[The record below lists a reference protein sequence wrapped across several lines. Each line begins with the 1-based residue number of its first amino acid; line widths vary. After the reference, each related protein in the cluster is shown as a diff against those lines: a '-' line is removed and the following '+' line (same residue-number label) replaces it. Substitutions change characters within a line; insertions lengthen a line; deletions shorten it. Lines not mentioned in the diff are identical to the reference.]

1 LKNIFERLREG
12 LGKTRDNFT
21 GKMDALFNSS
31 KVIDED
37 FYEELEDLLI
47 LSDVGYKTTM
57 EIMESLEKTLKNE
70 KVRDSEKVKGILKSL
85 LTEKLYIVG
94 DTNVEVKNEGLRIIL
109 IIGVNG
115 VGKTTTIGKLAS
127 KFTADGEKVIVAA
140 ADTFRA
146 AAVEQLKVWVERAN
160 CDLISQKEGA
170 DPASVVYDAIQAAK
184 ARKMDVLICDTA
196 GRLHNKKNLMN
207 ELNKITKIIK
217 READEASLETYLVL
231 DATTGQN
238 ALNQA
243 KAFSEI
249 TDISGIVM
257 TKLDGTAKGGIVFAL
272 VSELGLPVEYIGV
285 GEGIEDLQKFDAE
298 SFINAIF

>member
-1 LKNIFERLREG
+1 LKSIIERLKEG

-21 GKMDALFNSS
+21 GKIDVLFNSS
-31 KVIDED
+31 NTIDDE

-47 LSDVGYKTTM
+47 LSDVGYETTV
-57 EIMESLEKTLKNE
+57 EIMESLETAVRNERITDPGKVKELLKTLM
-70 KVRDSEKVKGILKSL
+70 
-85 LTEKLYIVG
+85 TEKLYSAGNSEI
-94 DTNVEVKNEGLRIIL
+94 DAKEKGLRIIL

-127 KFTADGEKVIVAA
+127 KFTQKGEKVIIAA

-146 AAVEQLKVWVERAN
+146 AAVDQLKIWVERSKS
-160 CDLISQKEGA
+160 DLISQKEGA
-170 DPASVVYDAIQAAK
+170 DPASVVYDAIQSAK

-207 ELNKITKIIK
+207 ELGKITKIIK
-217 READEASLETYLVL
+217 REAPESILETYLVL

-243 KAFSEI
+243 KAFNEI
-249 TDISGIVM
+249 ADISGIIM

-272 VSELGLPVEYIGV
+272 VSELGIPVKYVGV
-285 GEGIEDLQKFDAE
+285 GEDIEDLQKFDPG
-298 SFINAIF
+298 SFVDAIF

>member
-1 LKNIFERLREG
+1 MKSIIERLKEG

-21 GKMDALFNSS
+21 GKIDVLFNSS
-31 KVIDED
+31 NTIDDE

-47 LSDVGYKTTM
+47 LSDVGYETTV
-57 EIMESLEKTLKNE
+57 EIMESLETAVRNERITDPGKVKELLKTLM
-70 KVRDSEKVKGILKSL
+70 
-85 LTEKLYIVG
+85 TEKLYSAGNSEI
-94 DTNVEVKNEGLRIIL
+94 DAKEKGLRIIL

-127 KFTADGEKVIVAA
+127 KFTQKGEKVIIAA

-146 AAVEQLKVWVERAN
+146 AAVDQLKIWVERSKS
-160 CDLISQKEGA
+160 DLISQKEGA
-170 DPASVVYDAIQAAK
+170 DPASVVYDAIQSAK

-207 ELNKITKIIK
+207 ELGKITKIIK
-217 READEASLETYLVL
+217 REAPESILETYLVL

-243 KAFSEI
+243 KAFNEI
-249 TDISGIVM
+249 ADISGIIM

-272 VSELGLPVEYIGV
+272 VSELGIPVKYVGV
-285 GEGIEDLQKFDAE
+285 GEDIEDLQKFDPG
-298 SFINAIF
+298 SFVDAIF

>member
-1 LKNIFERLREG
+1 LKNIIERLKEG
-12 LGKTRDNFT
+12 LEKTRDNFT
-21 GKMDALFNSS
+21 GKIDELFNSS
-31 KVIDED
+31 KSIDDE

-47 LSDVGYKTTM
+47 LSDVGYKTTV
-57 EIMESLEKTLKNE
+57 EIMDSLEVAIRNEKIKDIENVKGTLKA
-70 KVRDSEKVKGILKSL
+70 LMA
-85 LTEKLYIVG
+85 EKLYSAEKKG
-94 DTNVEVKNEGLRIIL
+94 NNEKQKGLRIIL

-127 KFTADGEKVIVAA
+127 KFTKNGDKVIIAA

-146 AAVEQLKVWVERAN
+146 AAVDQLKVWAENARS
-160 CDLISQKEGA
+160 DLISQKEGA
-170 DPASVVYDAIQAAK
+170 DPASVVYDAVQSAK

-207 ELNKITKIIK
+207 ELGKITKIIN
-217 READEASLETYLVL
+217 REAPEAILETYLVL

-243 KAFSEI
+243 KAFNEI
-249 TDISGIVM
+249 ADISGIIM

-272 VSELGLPVEYIGV
+272 VSELGIPVEYIGV
-285 GEGIEDLQKFDAE
+285 GEDILDLQKFDPE
-298 SFINAIF
+298 SFVDAIF

>member
-1 LKNIFERLREG
+1 MKNIFERLRDG

-21 GKMDALFNSS
+21 SKIDALFNSS
-31 KVIDED
+31 KVIDDD

-57 EIMESLEKTLKNE
+57 EIMESLEKTLKND
-70 KVRDSEKVKGILKSL
+70 KVRDSASVKGVLKSL
-85 LTEKLYIVG
+85 LTEKLNVDG
-94 DTNVEVKNEGLRIIL
+94 DTKVEVKNEGLRIIL

-184 ARKMDVLICDTA
+184 ARKMDILICDTA

-217 READEASLETYLVL
+217 REAQEASLETYLVL

-243 KAFSEI
+243 KAFNEI
-249 TDISGIVM
+249 TDINGIVM

-272 VSELGLPVEYIGV
+272 VSELRLPVEYIGV

-298 SFINAIF
+298 SFIDAIF

>member
-1 LKNIFERLREG
+1 LKNIIERLKEG
-12 LGKTRDNFT
+12 LEKTRDNFT
-21 GKMDALFNSS
+21 GKIDELFNSS
-31 KVIDED
+31 KTIDDE

-47 LSDVGYKTTM
+47 LSDVGYKTTV
-57 EIMESLEKTLKNE
+57 EIMDSLEVAIRNEKIKDIENVKGTLKA
-70 KVRDSEKVKGILKSL
+70 LMA
-85 LTEKLYIVG
+85 EKLYSAEKKG
-94 DTNVEVKNEGLRIIL
+94 NNEKQKGLRIIL

-127 KFTADGEKVIVAA
+127 KFTKNGDKVIIAA

-146 AAVEQLKVWVERAN
+146 AAVDQLKVWAENARS
-160 CDLISQKEGA
+160 DLISQKEGA
-170 DPASVVYDAIQAAK
+170 DPASVVYDAVQSAK

-207 ELNKITKIIK
+207 ELGKITKIIN
-217 READEASLETYLVL
+217 REAPEAILETYLVL

-243 KAFSEI
+243 KAFNEI
-249 TDISGIVM
+249 ADISGIIM

-272 VSELGLPVEYIGV
+272 VSELGIPVEYIGV
-285 GEGIEDLQKFDAE
+285 GEDILDLQKFDPE
-298 SFINAIF
+298 SFVDAIF